1 MDAVILCGGK
11 GTRLASVLPPSLP
24 KCMARVD
31 GEPFIDVF
39 LRHLRKQ
46 RTFSTFIFC
55 TGYRAE
61 VLEAHLSNTFWDGE
75 ADISTRLYFSREPEQ
90 MGTGYAILNAAR
102 AGYVATNP
110 FFVFNGDTFCDTD
123 YWAIFTAHLDA
134 ERPATVALG
143 MDGTP
148 VGVFMLGREMFKIME
163 GIIPPFSL
171 EDALG
176 RAEVATVSTAGRYYD
191 IGTPEGLS
199 AFREFYG
206 VIVHRGATLAG

>member
-11 GTRLASVLPPSLP
+11 GTRLAPVLPPGLP
-24 KCMARVD
+24 KCMARVN

-39 LRHLRKQ
+39 LRHFRKR

-55 TGYRAE
+55 TGYGAE
-61 VLEAHLSNTFWDGE
+61 VVENHLSNTFWDGD
-75 ADISTRLYFSREPEQ
+75 ADVSTRVYFSREPEQ
-90 MGTGYAILNAAR
+90 MGTGYAVLNAAR

-123 YWAIFTAHLDA
+123 HWALFTAHLDA

-143 MDGTP
+143 MDGAP
-148 VGVFMLGREMFKIME
+148 VGVFVLSHGMFKIME
-163 GIIPPFSL
+163 GIAPPFSL

-176 RAEVATVSTAGRYYD
+176 GTTVATVSTADRYYD
-191 IGTPEGLS
+191 IGTPEGLA
-199 AFREFYG
+199 AFREFHG
-206 VIVHRGATLAG
+206 TIIHRGTALAG